1 MRNVRLIM
9 IQTLHEL
16 LSSLLANASP
26 VAMILAA
33 TKQTR
38 RSEDRTIMSRM
49 MIGLGIQ
56 LATALIA
63 VIAGSYLTL
72 KLVEQDVMNIKAAL
86 IEQAQIRER
95 EIQRLDNKDVR
106 QDEFIFK
113 QLGNK

>member
-1 MRNVRLIM
+1 M
-9 IQTLHEL
+9 IQALHEL

-72 KLVEQDVMNIKAAL
+72 KLVEQDVINIKAAL

-95 EIQRLDNKDVR
+95 EIQRLDNKDVV
-106 QDEFIFK
+106 QDGYIFK
-113 QLGNK
+113 QLRDR